1 QSGGIEQVNQAITH
15 MDEATQQNAALVE
28 QVSASAQAL
37 EQQSEG
43 LVASVR
49 RFVLEQEP
57 AAPEKPAAPPAARLK
72 VVKPVAAP
80 AAAPPAKAAPAGSR
94 PSAKRMANGKGGAQ
108 PLPPSAA
115 GGDTWTEF

>member
-43 LVASVR
+43 LVASAR
-49 RFVLEQEP
+49 RFVLQRDGGLMEVTSSP
-57 AAPEKPAAPPAARLK
+57 AAPGRKA
-72 VVKPVAAP
+72 VKAP
-80 AAAPPAKAAPAGSR
+80 AAAAPARPALKRVAKGNGAAPPPESR
-94 PSAKRMANGKGGAQ
+94 VTPLKRDGE
-108 PLPPSAA
+108 S
-115 GGDTWTEF
+115 WTEF